1 MPVDLSVIPPAT
13 KRRLPPSVK
22 RWSVILLVFI
32 VCGGLF
38 TSLMW
43 PSHSTVRGVLFWNCF
58 ISLPFII
65 WLFIFGI
72 RWLSYLTSVWLT
84 DGWNHEREKDIEN
97 EIQRGQRYLTLEAVC
112 THLPHVVTSGV
123 MTDQFIIPR
132 GVELPTVV
140 DEVTQI
146 VSYQSRFGDARLPLL
161 IRIVREL
168 TLLLEDVTLQTALMK
183 CKASKRLTVVLQ
195 IDSDITLAPV
205 TISDIKKEVKLLV
218 PGYAQILFSSQFG
231 LADIDNWLDNPRTMD
246 YLLVLSIN
254 LRTKLHNGEGEA
266 AVALLLHST
275 QDDSQLKN
283 YIAHIHRPEKTTYA
297 GLNASV
303 MQSLLWGKSNLETIE
318 YLWLSGM
325 GAKNEEKTQV
335 ANNIGLPL
343 NDTKAKLIDIDM
355 KSGFTGSVSPWLAIA
370 LASGNHRYPS
380 PQLIASMSEHDDLL
394 WSLVVRPQ
402 IQL

>member
-1 MPVDLSVIPPAT
+1 MPVALSVIPPAT
-13 KRRLPPSVK
+13 KRKLPPSVK
-22 RWSVILLVFI
+22 RWSVVLLVFI

-38 TSLMW
+38 TSLLW
-43 PSHSTVRGVLFWNCF
+43 PSHSIVRGGLFWNCF

-65 WLFIFGI
+65 WLFIFGV
-72 RWLSYLTSVWLT
+72 RWLCYLTSVWFS
-84 DGWNHEREKDIEN
+84 DGWNHEREKDIGN

-123 MTDQFIIPR
+123 MTDQFIIPG

-146 VSYQSRFGDARLPLL
+146 VSYQTRFGDARLPLS

-195 IDSDITLAPV
+195 LDSDIVLASD
-205 TISDIKKEVKLLV
+205 TISDIQEEIKLLV
-218 PGYAQILFSSQFG
+218 PEHAQVLFSSQFG
-231 LADIDNWLDNPRTMD
+231 LTDIDNWLDKPRTIET
-246 YLLVLSIN
+246 LLILSIK
-254 LRTKLHNGEGEA
+254 LKTKLRNGEGEA
-266 AVALLLHST
+266 AVALLLNAT
-275 QDDSQLKN
+275 QADSQLKN
-283 YIAHIHRPEKTTYA
+283 YIAHIHRPEKTTHA

-303 MQSLLWGKSNLETIE
+303 MQSLLWGKSNLENIE
-318 YLWLSGM
+318 YLWLAGM
-325 GAKNEEKTQV
+325 GAKNKEKTQV
-335 ANNIGLPL
+335 ANNLGLPL

-370 LASGNHRYPS
+370 LASGNHRYSS
-380 PQLIASMSEHDDLL
+380 PQLIVSMSEHDDFL

-402 IQL
+402 AQL

>member
-22 RWSVILLVFI
+22 RWSVVLLVFI

-43 PSHSTVRGVLFWNCF
+43 PSHRTVRGVLFWNCF

-97 EIQRGQRYLTLEAVC
+97 EIHRGQRYLTLEAVC

-123 MTDQFIIPR
+123 MTDQFIIPG

-168 TLLLEDVTLQTALMK
+168 TLLLEDATLQAALMK

-195 IDSDITLAPV
+195 IDSDIALAPV
-205 TISDIKKEVKLLV
+205 TISDIQKKIKLLV

-231 LADIDNWLDNPRTMD
+231 LTDIDNWLDNPRTMD
-246 YLLVLSIN
+246 SLLVLSIK

-266 AVALLLHST
+266 AVALFLHST

-297 GLNASV
+297 GLNTSV

-318 YLWLSGM
+318 YLWLAGM
-325 GAKNEEKTQV
+325 GEKNEEKTQV

-355 KSGFTGSVSPWLAIA
+355 KSGFTGGVSPWLAIA

-380 PQLIASMSEHDDLL
+380 PQLIVSISEHDDLL